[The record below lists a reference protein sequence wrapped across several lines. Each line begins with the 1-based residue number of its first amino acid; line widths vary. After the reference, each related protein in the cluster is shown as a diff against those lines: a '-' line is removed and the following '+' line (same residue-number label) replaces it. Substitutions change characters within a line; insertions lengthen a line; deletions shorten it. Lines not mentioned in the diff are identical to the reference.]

1 MARTGK
7 RKVSAA
13 KPQFG
18 NNRSH
23 SMKATRRQW
32 KPNMQSKR
40 LYVPE
45 LGRFVRVRVS
55 AKEIRTIDKIGLAAY
70 LKRRGLTLKS
80 ISE

>member
-1 MARTGK
+1 MARTHK
-7 RKVSAA
+7 RRVSAA

-23 SMKATRRQW
+23 SLKATRRKW

-45 LGRFVRVRVS
+45 LKGFVRVKVS
-55 AKEIRTIDKIGLAAY
+55 AKELKTIDKIGLTAF
-70 LKRRGLTLKS
+70 LKRRG
-80 ISE
+80 ISLNRLV

>member
-45 LGRFVRVRVS
+45 LGRSVRVRVS
-55 AKEIRTIDKIGLAAY
+55 AKEMRTIDKIGLASF

-80 ISE
+80 ISG

>member
-45 LGRFVRVRVS
+45 LGKFVRVRVS
-55 AKEIRTIDKIGLAAY
+55 AKEIRTIDKIGLPEF
-70 LKRRGLTLKS
+70 LKRRGISLKS
-80 ISE
+80 IAE